1 MADDTGGK
9 ARHLGGK
16 IKEGIGD
23 LLGDREMERKGQLDQ
38 VAGQAEQDQA
48 RAEEAQVEAI
58 RRKAAAEEAKNRKPL

>member
-16 IKEGIGD
+16 IKEGVGD
-23 LLGDREMERKGQLDQ
+23 LLGDREMEREGQLDQ

-48 RAEEAQVEAI
+48 RAEEAQAEAI

>member
-38 VAGQAEQDQA
+38 VSGQAEQDQA

>member
-23 LLGDREMERKGQLDQ
+23 LLGDREMEREGQLDQ

>member
-16 IKEGIGD
+16 IKEGFGD
-23 LLGDREMERKGQLDQ
+23 LLGDREMEREGQLDQ
-38 VAGQAEQDQA
+38 VSGQAEQDQA